1 MRSLHGQNSLVP
13 GTKVLAWRDFRTN
26 TRSADNRPSTDE
38 GVGPGR
44 RRHRRSRRR
53 RGRVRNFWRQVIAEP
68 GPSWPK
74 LPKKQNGRSCQPPI
88 RHFRSPI
95 TGFIVC
101 CARAASGHEVAAPA
115 ITLMKSRRRTAFSR
129 TPTALLI
136 TAGIYDRRN
145 GVLACSAQQ
154 QSEAGNVRFGSKAD
168 IGGHPINVRFTP
180 KSGHWNSLSE
190 CPLCAK
196 SRH

>member
-1 MRSLHGQNSLVP
+1 LP
-13 GTKVLAWRDFRTN
+13 AADPPFRN
-26 TRSADNRPSTDE
+26 
-38 GVGPGR
+38 
-44 RRHRRSRRR
+44 
-53 RGRVRNFWRQVIAEP
+53 
-68 GPSWPK
+68 
-74 LPKKQNGRSCQPPI
+74 
-88 RHFRSPI
+88 PI

-136 TAGIYDRRN
+136 TAGIYDPRN

-168 IGGHPINVRFTP
+168 IRVDPRHVRFTP
-180 KSGHWNSLSE
+180 KSRHWLSGSG

-196 SRH
+196 SRHSALRRDRRYSITSSARADSVGGTSM